1 MADQPGLDEPQRP
14 GGEAP
19 LLGRGRHRLPP
30 QQVRVREGEQRLD
43 PAPAAAGPA
52 AHTAQVTNRSSNK
65 PFEV

>member
-19 LLGRGRHRLPP
+19 LVGRGRHRLPP

-43 PAPAAAGPA
+43 PAPAAAGA
-52 AHTAQVTNRSSNK
+52 ADHTSYQ
-65 PFEV
+65 